1 MVDGE
6 CSVRRLAII
15 LVWTLLGILP
25 PMTARAELL
34 AEIRSRGVLKV
45 GMAEMPP
52 WMAMGADGKPE
63 GLEVDMAA
71 RLAGDL
77 GVELQ
82 VVPIPFEALVD
93 RLAAREVDV
102 VASNLSITPE
112 RALMVAFSQP
122 YAASEIRAV
131 VRSDLL
137 PEEVDEEGLNKP
149 EVTIAATAGTTGA
162 QTAVEVFPLAQI
174 TEYATHAEA
183 RQALLDGKAMAL
195 VGSTPYPDLL
205 AAADE
210 RLALLGEAPLRIA
223 VEAVAV
229 PQGEQVLLTFLDNW
243 LDAISA
249 EGFIEATRAAWL
261 APEAASP

>member
-6 CSVRRLAII
+6 SLVRRIAIVLAWA
-15 LVWTLLGILP
+15 VLLAVP
-25 PMTARAELL
+25 PLAARAELL

-93 RLAAREVDV
+93 RLAAREVDL

-112 RALMVAFSQP
+112 RALKVAFSQP
-122 YAASEIRAV
+122 YAASEIRVV
-131 VRSDLL
+131 VRSDLV
-137 PEEVDEEGLNKP
+137 PEAIDEEGLN
-149 EVTIAATAGTTGA
+149 AADFTVAVTAGTTAA
-162 QTAVEVFPLAQI
+162 QTAAELFPLTQI

-195 VGSTPYPDLL
+195 IASTPYPDLL
-205 AAADE
+205 AAEDE
-210 RLALLGEAPLRIA
+210 RLEILGEAPLRVT
-223 VEAVAV
+223 VEALAV
-229 PQGEQVLLTFLDNW
+229 PQGEPVLLTFLDNW
-243 LDAISA
+243 LDAVGA
-249 EGFIEATRAAWL
+249 EGFIEATREDWL
-261 APEAASP
+261 TPETGEP